1 MGSGGARG
9 QLVVSQPVKLIEK
22 TIDVG
27 GVGVVT
33 LEGGSG
39 RPLLML
45 HDELGFPGWMQ
56 WNEALAAKHGFV
68 VPLQPG
74 FGRTPRV
81 SWFKSV
87 RDVAAFYARM
97 LREQDLGPIDVVG
110 FSLGGWIAAEMAAL
124 DPGLF
129 NRMVL
134 AAPLGVRPEKGE
146 ILDFLAMTMRR
157 HIMATVSNRD
167 AEEVATMYGGGISPE
182 QFELFEAARAESS
195 RLAWEPFMFEPTLP
209 HRLAGVGGLD
219 TLIIWGELD
228 QVVPR
233 GCAEAYKQAIRD
245 ARLEVIPGVGHRPEV
260 ENRERFIALVSEFLE
275 TASAAD
281 KPAGRKSSA
290 RGN

>member
-1 MGSGGARG
+1 M
-9 QLVVSQPVKLIEK
+9 KWIEK
-22 TIDVG
+22 IVDVG

-45 HDELGFPGWMQ
+45 HDELGFPGWMR
-56 WNEALAAKHGFV
+56 WNEALAAGHRFI

-81 SWFKSV
+81 EWFKST

-97 LREQDLGPIDVVG
+97 LRESGVGPVDVVG
-110 FSLGGWIAAEMAAL
+110 FSMGGWIAAEMAAA

-134 AAPLGVRPEKGE
+134 VAPLGIRPAEGE

-157 HIMATVSNRD
+157 HVMATVSHQGG
-167 AEEVATMYGGGISPE
+167 EEVTAIYGGGISPE
-182 QFELFEAARAESS
+182 QYELFEAARAESS
-195 RLAWEPFMFEPTLP
+195 RLAWEPFMHDSTLP
-209 HRLAGVGGLD
+209 HRLAGVQGLD
-219 TLIIWGELD
+219 TMIIWGEED

-233 GCAEAYKQAIRD
+233 GCAEAYEQAIPG
-245 ARLEVIPGVGHRPEV
+245 ARREVLPGAGHRPEI
-260 ENRERFIALVSEFLE
+260 EERDRFVKLVTEFLE
-275 TASAAD
+275 APSAAD
-281 KPAGRKSSA
+281 TLSGRKSSLA
-290 RGN
+290 